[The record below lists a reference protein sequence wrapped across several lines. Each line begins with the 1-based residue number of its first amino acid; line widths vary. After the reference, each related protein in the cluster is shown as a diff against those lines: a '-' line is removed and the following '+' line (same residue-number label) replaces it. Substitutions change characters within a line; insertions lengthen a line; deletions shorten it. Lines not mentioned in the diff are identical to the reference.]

1 MTLCLLPTHR
11 LSQAL
16 CVPGNH
22 VWVMVGRE
30 SVGSHCQLCP
40 HGCWVL
46 GMRFPPEPCPQ
57 GSCKPT
63 WAGLN
68 LCLEQDWWVLKR
80 EVTCQQQP
88 LTVLCHRAPAG

>member
-16 CVPGNH
+16 RVPGNH

-40 HGCWVL
+40 HRCWVL
-46 GMRFPPEPCPQ
+46 GMRFSP
-57 GSCKPT
+57 S
-63 WAGLN
+63 AL
-68 LCLEQDWWVLKR
+68 
-80 EVTCQQQP
+80 
-88 LTVLCHRAPAG
+88 RAPANPPGQG